1 MSTPQDFKYRIIY
14 ESLSRFSSTLSRSTT
29 LEEVKQCLKRQVK
42 YLFDYQLI
50 RFCFYQHGYYIIYS
64 LAPGNCA
71 IQCGGADLLWE
82 NERLIKDRDV
92 PSVVDDAGF
101 IARVLQE
108 LPFQLPPAFTQIWGW
123 NVGFSPDSGMLVSV
137 FSGAGCQF
145 QNADIPIL
153 KIALE
158 NLYAKTLSIR
168 LIEELEEN
176 KKELQQALLGLQ
188 EKNAVIAT
196 LVDTQ
201 EEIILR
207 RTRELELKNAK
218 LIHLSRHHAHTIR
231 EPLSRILSLGY
242 MVEVLPPAEVIEEIL
257 PMLVTTSKDLD
268 MALQQVIRSIDT
280 EIDSRS

>member
-71 IQCGGADLLWE
+71 IQCGGADLLWA
-82 NERLIKDRDV
+82 NERVVKDRDV
-92 PSVVDDAGF
+92 PSVIDDADI
-101 IARVLQE
+101 IAGVLQE
-108 LPFQLPPAFTQIWGW
+108 LPFRLPQTFAQVWEW
-123 NVGFSPDSGMLVSV
+123 NVGFSPGSGMLVSV
-137 FSGAGCQF
+137 FSGGVNSF

-168 LIEELEEN
+168 LIEELEES
-176 KKELQQALLGLQ
+176 KKAVEQALLGLQ

-201 EEIILR
+201 EQIIQR

-218 LIHLSRHHAHTIR
+218 LIHLSRHHTHTIR
-231 EPLSRILSLGY
+231 EPLSRILSLAY
-242 MVEVLPPAEVIEEIL
+242 MVEVLPPEEVIEEII

-268 MALQQVIRSIDT
+268 RALQQVIKSIDT
-280 EIDSRS
+280 EIEARG